1 MTEEKIEV
9 PQTVYFKESEMRVI
23 AKAADMEERSV
34 SNWIRKV
41 VLGVLCEWEE
51 GEEFQRK

>member
-1 MTEEKIEV
+1 MAEEKVEV
-9 PQTVYFKESEMRVI
+9 PQTVYFKESEMRIV

-41 VLGVLCEWEE
+41 VLGVLCEWKE
-51 GEEFQRK
+51 GEDFQRK